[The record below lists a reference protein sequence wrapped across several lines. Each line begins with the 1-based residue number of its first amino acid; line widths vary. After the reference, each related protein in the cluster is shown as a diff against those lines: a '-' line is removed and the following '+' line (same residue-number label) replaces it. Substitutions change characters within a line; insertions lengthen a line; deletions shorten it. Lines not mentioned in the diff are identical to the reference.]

1 VKLTIFGADL
11 IEFYPSVLL
20 DTGPEYAELS
30 GESFNLLVR
39 LDNVHGYATEKL
51 NPPPLRAR
59 CLLEFENQQ
68 VAGIVQSVTLA
79 EETLIRIET

>member
-1 VKLTIFGADL
+1 MRLTIFGEDRV
-11 IEFYPSVLL
+11 EFLPPVLL
-20 DTGPEYAELS
+20 DTGPEYSELS
-30 GESFNLLVR
+30 GESFNMMVR
-39 LDNVHGYATEKL
+39 LDNIRGYATERL

-59 CLLEFENQQ
+59 CLLEFGDQQ